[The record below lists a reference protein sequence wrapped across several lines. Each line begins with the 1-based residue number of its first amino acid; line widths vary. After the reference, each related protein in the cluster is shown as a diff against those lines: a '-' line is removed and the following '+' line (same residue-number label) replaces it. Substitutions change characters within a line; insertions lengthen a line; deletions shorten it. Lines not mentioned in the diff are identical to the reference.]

1 MPISSG
7 ASAPQT
13 TAESRQKAWTIVS
26 WCHKVADSVS
36 SKFES
41 GSTAGKWL
49 GRAVATVFVP
59 FGIMPSLV
67 GDTIHGIK
75 SLYDRCVKKKE
86 TIDTKMPAKEEFA
99 ALTEEIETLKIETK
113 RLNDRA
119 LIAEAAANEGRRYYE
134 NLCKESAVNIMD
146 MTKHAEQA
154 EAKHKHE
161 MQNAESK
168 LCAQAEQYN
177 KKIKELKADIT
188 IKQQTITELKSSYEK
203 LRLICTKNSQTIES
217 LKGDIKKLENEKS
230 TLQKELNKAGEQISG
245 CEKQIDDL
253 KKELTSEKNKSPS
266 DKYLEEAFKGLE
278 DSNDPGSKCE
288 IIIPGSEERAI
299 RINFSE
305 LTRFKEG
312 VNILDAEIK
321 EVSNYANDSYFRA
334 MGLNANSSSCL
345 PSTDEDSEGNGKSS
359 LHPDL
364 TNFSLS
370 DQNDPDTK
378 IESPESGDSPTVMNY
393 PNYTPDAQVS
403 DSAQA
408 NSETVVEETNGEPV
422 AKAETVVENGETK
435 AKAKDVEKANSETV

>member
-1 MPISSG
+1 
-7 ASAPQT
+7 
-13 TAESRQKAWTIVS
+13 TIVS

-36 SKFES
+36 SKFDA
-41 GSTAGKWL
+41 GSIAGKWL

-75 SLYDRCVKKKE
+75 SLYDRCVEKKE
-86 TIDTKMPAKEEFA
+86 IIDTKMPTKEEFA

-119 LIAEAAANEGRRYYE
+119 LTAEAAADEGRRNFE
-134 NLCKESAVNIMD
+134 ILCNESSQHTTA
-146 MTKHAEQA
+146 MTERAEQA

-177 KKIKELKADIT
+177 KKIEELKADIT
-188 IKQQTITELKSSYEK
+188 IKQQTITELTSNYEK

-217 LKGDIKKLENEKS
+217 FKGDIKKLENEKS
-230 TLQKELNKAGEQISG
+230 TLQKELSKAGEQISD

-253 KKELTSEKNKSPS
+253 KKELTAEKNKSPQ

-278 DSNDPGSKCE
+278 DSNDPDSKYE
-288 IIIPGSEERAI
+288 IIIPGSERAI

-312 VNILDAEIK
+312 VNTLDAEIK
-321 EVSNYANDSYFRA
+321 EVSNYANDSYYRA

-345 PSTDEDSEGNGKSS
+345 ASTDEDSEGNGESS
-359 LHPDL
+359 LYPDL

-378 IESPESGDSPTVMNY
+378 IESPESGDFPKVMNY

-422 AKAETVVENGETK
+422 PESVRF
-435 AKAKDVEKANSETV
+435 